1 MEPFIIGLI
10 GLSVLQTLGT
20 IALVVV
26 VLKRRAALAP
36 PVDTHGER
44 LARAALA
51 SARQMYPDAQGDDLL
66 RKAIV
71 VFRELDLGE
80 DNKRDYTDRQAA
92 FFIRAVL

>member
-1 MEPFIIGLI
+1 MEPFIIA
-10 GLSVLQTLGT
+10 LSVLQTCIT
-20 IALVVV
+20 VMLVVV

-51 SARQMYPDAQGDDLL
+51 SARQMHPDAHGDDLL

>member
-1 MEPFIIGLI
+1 MDPFIVAILVGLALNLV
-10 GLSVLQTLGT
+10 GLGIVAWAVL
-20 IALVVV
+20 
-26 VLKRRAALAP
+26 RRREALAP

-51 SARQMYPDAQGDDLL
+51 AARQQHPDATGDDLI
-66 RKAIV
+66 RKAV
-71 VFRELDLGE
+71 VIFRELDLGE

>member
-1 MEPFIIGLI
+1 METALLI
-10 GLSVLQTLGT
+10 SAILQILFSVVMT
-20 IALVVV
+20 V
-26 VLKRRAALAP
+26 VLVKRRATLAP

-51 SARQMYPDAQGDDLL
+51 AARQQHPDAKGDDLI

-71 VFRELDLGE
+71 IFRELDLGE
-80 DNKRDYTDRQAA
+80 DNKRDYPFERQAA